1 MQRNMST
8 PLGAVGASPLPA
20 YHPHLMEAS
29 SPFARRAKS
38 AFKRP
43 TRRQFVFG
51 SASTLAGAM
60 VTPALSGGQP
70 INFGLTPVFL
80 TNDLELL
87 TKLKSYLE
95 RSTGYSVQLVQR
107 RTYEE
112 ITSLLLSGQLHAAWI
127 CGYPFVQYRN
137 RLSLVAVPVWNGKP
151 LYQSYLIIPKD
162 RDATEVE
169 QLKGDL
175 HAFSDPNSN
184 SGYLVTAAL
193 LARQKLRPEQFFR
206 QGFFTYGHRNVVRAV
221 AAGLAQSGS
230 VDGYVWE
237 VMSAIEPD
245 LTAKTKI
252 LRKSELLG
260 FPPIAC
266 ATPEAQK
273 DEVVAINA
281 ALLKMGDDPEGR
293 DILGLLRLDGFSNQ
307 EPSLFDTIAE
317 EMTLVRSLGA

>member
-1 MQRNMST
+1 MEP
-8 PLGAVGASPLPA
+8 PLSRPIICAMTTTSNLPA
-20 YHPHLMEAS
+20 GKANPAS
-29 SPFARRAKS
+29 RCR
-38 AFKRP
+38 
-43 TRRQFVFG
+43 TRRQLVFG
-51 SASTLAGAM
+51 SSAMLAGAF
-60 VTPALSGGQP
+60 VAKARAREQT

-95 RSTGYSVQLVQR
+95 RSTGYAVQLVQR

-127 CGYPFVQYRN
+127 CGYPFVQYRD

-151 LYQSYLIIPKD
+151 LYRSYLIIPKD
-162 RDATEVE
+162 RDASSVE

-193 LARQKLRPEQFFR
+193 LAKQKLRPEQFFR
-206 QGFFTYGHRNVVRAV
+206 QTFFTYGHRNVVRAV

-245 LTAKTKI
+245 LTGRTKI
-252 LRKSELLG
+252 LRESELLG

-266 ATPEAQK
+266 ASSERPGNT
-273 DEVVAINA
+273 VIAING
-281 ALLKMGDDPEGR
+281 ALLNMARDPEGHDVLR
-293 DILGLLRLDGFSNQ
+293 LLRLDGFSNQ
-307 EPSLFDTIAE
+307 EARLFDTIAE
-317 EMTLVRSLGA
+317 EMTIVRSLGA